1 MDKPILFL
9 CDGKNP
15 NCTPERCYRQG
26 GECKHTLNIEHAINF
41 ISLED
46 INNDGFY
53 VESTKLRFGDAN
65 I

>member
-15 NCTPERCYRQG
+15 NCTPERCYRHG

-41 ISLED
+41 ILFE
-46 INNDGFY
+46 DGFY
-53 VESTKLRFGDAN
+53 VESTKLRFGDIN
-65 I
+65 N